1 MEFLMKSDIE
11 KSIEFYGNFWFLDL
25 DFEIWIIGKY
35 GCKLKLCPIYK
46 EFYDMVYDN
55 IFI

>member
-35 GCKLKLCPIYK
+35 GCKLKLCQIYK